1 MQAALEAEGE
11 AAKERVLEAEAGDPV
26 TEPIVLSYDTAVVG
40 KPRLA

>member
-1 MQAALEAEGE
+1 MRAALEAEGE

-26 TEPIVLSYDTAVVG
+26 AEPVVISDDTAVFE